1 MKNLKF
7 MINHAETCIDIDII
21 FWTSYNYEWAKKPK
35 NRENKK
41 KITKKTEQWKKT
53 D

>member
-21 FWTSYNYEWAKKPK
+21 FWTSYN
-35 NRENKK
+35 
-41 KITKKTEQWKKT
+41 
-53 D
+53 